1 MTSPLLAHYTYRP
14 DVYDELRGED
24 GVRPHWQQFIDH
36 LDESGSDVLKARA
49 AQLERGI
56 QQNGVTYN
64 VYADPRG
71 VSRPWSLDLLPLI
84 LPADEWRGIATAIG
98 QRARL
103 LNTLLG
109 DLYGP
114 QTTLA
119 KGLLPPELVF
129 GQKRFLWPCQ
139 GIKPVGG
146 NYLHLYAADL
156 ARSPDGRWWVIADR
170 TQAPSGAGYALENRL
185 LVSRAFPDL
194 FRDMQVQTLARFFR
208 SLQSTLASQ
217 APTDGE
223 PPLTVLLTPGPF
235 NETYFEHVYL
245 ARYLGFPLVEG
256 QDLTV
261 RNDTVY
267 LKTVSGLER
276 VHAILRRLDD
286 DFCDPVELRADSALG
301 VPGLLGAVRAGRVL
315 VANAL
320 GSGLLESAALPGF
333 LPGICRH
340 LLGEELAM
348 PSVATWWCG
357 EAPARK
363 EVIANLRKLVL
374 KPTFPGVSNEIV
386 FGDRLGEEQLAAVA
400 ARIESDP
407 SAFVAQELVKLSRA
421 PVWIDGQRRK
431 LRSRAMGLRVYA
443 ALTPEGYTVLPGGL
457 ARVAGVENT
466 RILTLQKGGSSK
478 DTWVRA
484 DGPVSTFSLLH
495 STIGVAD
502 LIKETGTLSSRLA
515 ENLFWFGRYS
525 ERCDATA
532 RLARLALARLS
543 EGRQAQRAGSLAALL
558 ELAAGA
564 GLIEPEVIDAPLAK
578 AELDLFRA
586 VLDRQAENGLAA
598 NLQRLTWCAGQARE
612 HLSLDHWH
620 ALKRLSADIETCRKR
635 VSDVPG
641 LLDFLDEALT
651 TFVSLSG
658 FAMDNMTRDMGWRL
672 HIVGRRIERLDNLAS
687 QLSTFLRAHTETAA
701 ALHRELAV
709 EALLEL
715 CDSIITYRTR
725 YRAQPAL
732 LPALHL
738 LCMDE
743 ANPHALSFQVRM
755 LSNYLARFDGESGGL
770 GVAGLESA
778 FQALRDF
785 PWQQLEDSVADDV
798 RDAACLALAGHFDS
812 LAAAGRQLSDLLA
825 MRFFSHTGRTAQAT
839 FAA

>member
-1 MTSPLLAHYTYRP
+1 M
-14 DVYDELRGED
+14 
-24 GVRPHWQQFIDH
+24 
-36 LDESGSDVLKARA
+36 
-49 AQLERGI
+49 
-56 QQNGVTYN
+56 
-64 VYADPRG
+64 
-71 VSRPWSLDLLPLI
+71 
-84 LPADEWRGIATAIG
+84 
-98 QRARL
+98 
-103 LNTLLG
+103 
-109 DLYGP
+109 
-114 QTTLA
+114 
-119 KGLLPPELVF
+119 
-129 GQKRFLWPCQ
+129 
-139 GIKPVGG
+139 
-146 NYLHLYAADL
+146 
-156 ARSPDGRWWVIADR
+156 
-170 TQAPSGAGYALENRL
+170 
-185 LVSRAFPDL
+185 
-194 FRDMQVQTLARFFR
+194 
-208 SLQSTLASQ
+208 
-217 APTDGE
+217 
-223 PPLTVLLTPGPF
+223 
-235 NETYFEHVYL
+235 
-245 ARYLGFPLVEG
+245 
-256 QDLTV
+256 
-261 RNDTVY
+261 
-267 LKTVSGLER
+267 
-276 VHAILRRLDD
+276 
-286 DFCDPVELRADSALG
+286 
-301 VPGLLGAVRAGRVL
+301 
-315 VANAL
+315 
-320 GSGLLESAALPGF
+320 
-333 LPGICRH
+333 
-340 LLGEELAM
+340 
-348 PSVATWWCG
+348 
-357 EAPARK
+357 
-363 EVIANLRKLVL
+363 
-374 KPTFPGVSNEIV
+374 
-386 FGDRLGEEQLAAVA
+386 
-400 ARIESDP
+400 
-407 SAFVAQELVKLSRA
+407 
-421 PVWIDGQRRK
+421 
-431 LRSRAMGLRVYA
+431 
-443 ALTPEGYTVLPGGL
+443 
-457 ARVAGVENT
+457 
-466 RILTLQKGGSSK
+466 
-478 DTWVRA
+478 RA

-725 YRAQPAL
+725 YRAQPG
-732 LPALHL
+732 PAAGPPPADHGRGQPPRA
-738 LCMDE
+738 CPSRCGCS
-743 ANPHALSFQVRM
+743 ATTWRASR
-755 LSNYLARFDGESGGL
+755 ESGGP
-770 GVAGLESA
+770 GRGRARKA
-778 FQALRDF
+778 FQALQVSPGSARTTAW
-785 PWQQLEDSVADDV
+785 PT
-798 RDAACLALAGHFDS
+798 LATPPALTLAGHFEA

>member
-1 MTSPLLAHYTYRP
+1 MTSPFLAHYTHRP
-14 DVYDELRGED
+14 ESYDELCGEE
-24 GVRPHWQQFIDH
+24 GVRSHWQAFLEH

-71 VSRPWSLDLLPLI
+71 AGRPWSLDLLPLI
-84 LPADEWRGIATAIG
+84 LPAGEWQGIAAAIG

-103 LNTLLG
+103 LNALLG
-109 DLYGP
+109 DLYGA

-119 KGLLPPELVF
+119 EGLLPPELVF
-129 GQKRFLWPCQ
+129 GHKGFLWPCH
-139 GIKPVGG
+139 GLPPPGG
-146 NYLHLYAADL
+146 NHLHLYAADL

-170 TQAPSGAGYALENRL
+170 TQSPSGAGYALENRL

-194 FRDMQVQTLARFFR
+194 FRDMQVHTLARFFR
-208 SLQSTLASQ
+208 SLQNSLARQ

-286 DFCDPVELRADSALG
+286 DFCDPLELRADSALG

-357 EAPARK
+357 EEPARRQVL
-363 EVIANLRKLVL
+363 ENLDKLVL
-374 KPTFPGVSNEIV
+374 KPTFPGMSSEIV
-386 FGDRLGEEQLAAVA
+386 FGDRLAGDQLAALA
-400 ARIESDP
+400 ARIEADP

-421 PVWIDGQRRK
+421 PVWAGGQRRK
-431 LRSRAMGLRVYA
+431 LRSRPMGLRVYA
-443 ALTPEGYTVLPGGL
+443 AITPEGCTVLPGGL
-457 ARVAGVENT
+457 ARVAGVGNL

-478 DTWVRA
+478 DTWVLS
-484 DGPVSTFSLLH
+484 DGPVSTFSMLH
-495 STIGVAD
+495 STIRVGD
-502 LIKETGTLSSRLA
+502 LIRETGTLSSRLA

-525 ERCDATA
+525 ERCDAVA

-543 EGRQAQRAGSLAALL
+543 DGRRGERASALDTLLSLAV
-558 ELAAGA
+558 GA
-564 GLIEPEVIDAPLAK
+564 GLVEPESTEGPLA
-578 AELDLFRA
+578 ATELDLFRA
-586 VLDRQAENGLAA
+586 VLDRRADQGLAA

-620 ALKRLSADIETCRKR
+620 ALKRLSAGIEACRER
-635 VSDVPG
+635 VSDVPA
-641 LLDFLDEALT
+641 LLEFLDEALT

-672 HIVGRRIERLDNLAS
+672 HIVGRRLERLDGLAGT
-687 QLSTFLRAHTETAA
+687 LARFLRDLIDLPSP
-701 ALHRELAV
+701 LHRELAV

-738 LCMDE
+738 LGMDDT
-743 ANPHALSFQVRM
+743 NPHALAFQVRM
-755 LSNYLARFDGESGGL
+755 LGNYLGRFEADGPAL
-770 GVAGLESA
+770 GVNELETA
-778 FQALRDF
+778 FAALPAF
-785 PWQQLEDSVADDV
+785 AWAQLEPGVPEAEQQ
-798 RDAACLALAGHFDS
+798 AACRQLAGHFDD
-812 LAAAGRQLSDLLA
+812 LAAAGRRLSDRLA
-825 MRFFSHTGRTAQAT
+825 MRYFSHAGRIGQAT

>member
-14 DVYDELRGED
+14 EVYDELCGEE

-71 VSRPWSLDLLPLI
+71 MSRPWSLDLLPLI
-84 LPADEWRGIATAIG
+84 LEADEWRGIAAAIG

-119 KGLLPPELVF
+119 EGLLPPELVF

-139 GIKPVGG
+139 GIKPAGG
-146 NYLHLYAADL
+146 NFLHLYAADL

-333 LPGICRH
+333 LPAICRH

-363 EVIANLRKLVL
+363 EVIENLRKLVL
-374 KPTFPGVSNEIV
+374 KPTFPGASNEVI

-400 ARIESDP
+400 ARIEADP

-484 DGPVSTFSLLH
+484 DGPVSGFSLLH
-495 STIGVAD
+495 STIRVDD

-525 ERCDATA
+525 ERCDAIS

-543 EGRQAQRAGSLAALL
+543 EGRQAQRAGALTSLL

-564 GLIEPEVIDAPLAK
+564 QLIEPEVIDAPVAK

-586 VLDRQAENGLAA
+586 VLDRHAEHGLAA

-620 ALKRLSADIETCRKR
+620 ALKRLSAEIETCRKR
-635 VSDVPG
+635 VSDVPA

-687 QLSTFLRAHTETAA
+687 QLSTFLRAHTETSA
-701 ALHRELAV
+701 ALHRELAI

-738 LCMDE
+738 LCMDD

-755 LSNYLARFDGESGGL
+755 LSNYLVRFNGESGGL
-770 GVAGLESA
+770 GIAGLESA
-778 FQALRDF
+778 FEALRDF
-785 PWQQLEDSVADDV
+785 PWQQLEDCVTDDI
-798 RDAACLALAGHFDS
+798 RNAACLTLANHFDS
-812 LAAAGRQLSDLLA
+812 LAAAGRHLSDQLA